1 MLSYTGSLR
10 VCPVQNKHWKIYQRA
25 WGQVNRRVGRR
36 AMKMYK
42 VELNRNLSQASHL
55 MPQESNWT
63 VTPVAIPNESYLR
76 RLYEKPDLA
85 DAYTI
90 RLPNNATTDPEAIA
104 RFLFSHRSPWF
115 SLLMRLRDALVAP
128 FGIKTSEQLQC
139 SSGDHVGVF
148 KIYEK
153 GSYEIVL
160 GEDDIHLDFRLS
172 VLIQMKMHPYIVL
185 STVAH
190 CHNLLGRIY
199 IKLITPFHK
208 MVVRSVLGQSARI
221 GWPNSYSGHD
231 DNNI

>member
-1 MLSYTGSLR
+1 M
-10 VCPVQNKHWKIYQRA
+10 P
-25 WGQVNRRVGRR
+25 
-36 AMKMYK
+36 
-42 VELNRNLSQASHL
+42 
-55 MPQESNWT
+55 PQESDRT
-63 VTPVAIPNESYLR
+63 ITPVAIPNGSRLR
-76 RLYEKPDLA
+76 HLYEKPDLA
-85 DAYTI
+85 DAYSI
-90 RLPNNATTDPEAIA
+90 RLPNNATTDPETIA

-128 FGIKTSEQLQC
+128 FGIKTSERLQC
-139 SSGDHVGVF
+139 SGGDRIGVF

-153 GSYEIVL
+153 GSYEIIM

-172 VLIQMKMHPYIVL
+172 VLIQRKIDSCVIL

-221 GWPNSYSGHD
+221 GWPNCYSGHD
-231 DNNI
+231 DDNI